1 MNWHSNIALHL
12 AASFGKEKSMKM
24 KAIAL
29 ALCTVAL
36 LAGCAQRGLGGGD
49 YTRGQARGEQT
60 VRIGVVESVREVRI
74 DGSESGVGTATGAVL
89 GGIAGSEVG
98 KGRGSVAGAVAGAV
112 VGGIIGQSIE
122 KSNADRKGVE
132 VTVKLD
138 SGKLI
143 AVTQEA
149 DEQFRVG
156 DRVRVLSGQGAT
168 RVSRY

>member
-1 MNWHSNIALHL
+1 MKIR
-12 AASFGKEKSMKM
+12 SM
-24 KAIAL
+24 A
-29 ALCTVAL
+29 VAVCAVAMM
-36 LAGCAQRGLGGGD
+36 AGCAQRGLGSGD
-49 YTRGQARGEQT
+49 YTRSQVRGEQT
-60 VRIGVVESVREVRI
+60 VRMGVVEGVREVRI
-74 DGSESGVGTATGAVL
+74 DGNDSGVGTAAGAVL

-122 KSNADRKGVE
+122 KSNADRRGVE

-138 SGKLI
+138 GGRII

-149 DEQFRVG
+149 DEVLRVG

>member
-1 MNWHSNIALHL
+1 MN
-12 AASFGKEKSMKM
+12 F
-24 KAIAL
+24 KAIGL
-29 ALCTVAL
+29 AVCAVVVLG
-36 LAGCAQRGLGGGD
+36 GCAQRGLGSGD
-49 YTRGQARGEQT
+49 YSRSQVRGEQT
-60 VRIGVVESVREVRI
+60 VRMGVVESVREVRI
-74 DGSESGVGTATGAVL
+74 DGKDSGVGTAAGAVL

-122 KSNADRKGVE
+122 KSNSDRRGIE

-138 SGKLI
+138 SGKVI

-149 DEQFRVG
+149 DEVLRVG